1 MEVFS
6 KAIDD
11 LPALAKQIVDYAG
24 EEKMWLFLG
33 EMGAGKTTLIQN
45 ICRVLGVVD
54 TTTSPTFSIVN
65 EYRDRN
71 DESIYHFDFYRIKDE
86 TEAMDI
92 GVEEYFDS
100 GKLCLVEWPEKIPS
114 LIPNQYLSII
124 ISLETQTSRKITL
137 QHNG

>member
-114 LIPNQYLSII
+114 LIPNQYLSIT